1 MGKTSPICIPA
12 HSHTLPVCTYV
23 LRGDVEGFIA
33 DMLKCTVISLGIAV
47 IQTFVTLVITIMAGY
62 SNI

>member
-1 MGKTSPICIPA
+1 MGKASPICIAA
-12 HSHTLPVCTYV
+12 HSHTLCTYV

-47 IQTFVTLVITIMAGY
+47 IQTFVTLMITIMAGY
-62 SNI
+62 SNL

>member
-12 HSHTLPVCTYV
+12 HSHTLCTYV

-47 IQTFVTLVITIMAGY
+47 IQTFVTLVITIMVGY